1 MPRRTFG
8 PASVVNAVVFF
19 YYFAGIGSIDAS
31 KLAKGSLMN
40 NAKIVK
46 TLIEQRPG
54 MLKVEANRLIDD
66 FSSAVLDILV
76 RDGRVVIPGLGSL
89 ILQTRKARTG
99 RNPATGE
106 PLSIPEKKVIKFR
119 PGKPVRQKI
128 NG

>member
-1 MPRRTFG
+1 
-8 PASVVNAVVFF
+8 
-19 YYFAGIGSIDAS
+19 
-31 KLAKGSLMN
+31 MN